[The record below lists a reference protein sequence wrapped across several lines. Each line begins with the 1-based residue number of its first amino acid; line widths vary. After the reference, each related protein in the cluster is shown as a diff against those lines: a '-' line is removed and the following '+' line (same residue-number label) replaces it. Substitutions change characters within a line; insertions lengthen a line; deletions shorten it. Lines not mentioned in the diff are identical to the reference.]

1 VPPPATA
8 LLLQCVRGG
17 TCQGQQPRADPRRYP
32 AVESHPLLA
41 SRVPRELADGLDI
54 NHPDFIR
61 GGLPIFTDYADFTAE
76 GPDAPTDGREA
87 FGDASSIAAQG
98 NVVYDLSQVVNPAH
112 PLPPGC
118 TVRVRGVAPGAS
130 LVALKIF
137 GQSTQPLT
145 S

>member
-1 VPPPATA
+1 MRPRRHLPRTATA
-8 LLLQCVRGG
+8 RGSEAIPG
-17 TCQGQQPRADPRRYP
+17 GREPSTPRFP
-32 AVESHPLLA
+32 
-41 SRVPRELADGLDI
+41 VPRELADGLDI